1 MENYYIALAEVDEIL
16 KYIESKFITKI
27 PKDILEVI
35 KNNKAPNVVFKYNI
49 TKSLIEQNV
58 HKETLEILSY
68 INYNFWMNESKKCEF
83 EKKYYDN
90 IMKKENEKRI
100 KYNPDDLF
108 KKINN
113 NIEKKEVELV
123 IVEEKNN
130 FINKIINK
138 IKSIFNKA

>member
-16 KYIESKFITKI
+16 GHIEEEFISKI

-68 INYNFWMNESKKCEF
+68 INYNFWMNESKKSEF
-83 EKKYYDN
+83 KKMYYDN

-100 KYNPDDLF
+100 KDNPDDLF
-108 KKINN
+108 KKTNS

-123 IVEEKNN
+123 IDEEKNN
-130 FINKIINK
+130 FINKIIKKIRSILNK
-138 IKSIFNKA
+138 V